1 MRERSIYNHR
11 SQHKTQCFWK
21 FVKLPPLSFYH
32 IKKWKRGG
40 CGLRM
45 YVSLEGLR
53 KKPGGGCCENRA

>member
-1 MRERSIYNHR
+1 MFLEV
-11 SQHKTQCFWK
+11 C
-21 FVKLPPLSFYH
+21 KLPPLSFYH